1 MGDLLLI
8 VVGGGGELEHPE
20 HPWEDS
26 IPVALE
32 IDPPAGTCR
41 DLGGVMGAVGG
52 SWRLLEG
59 ATGDAS
65 AGL

>member
-41 DLGGVMGAVGG
+41 DLGGAMGGC
-52 SWRLLEG
+52 WRQLEAARG
-59 ATGDAS
+59 RHR
-65 AGL
+65 